1 MPIDLR
7 SHLRSAYS
15 RASWGTVLEDLF
27 PSGSLHLLQFP
38 EHIAA
43 PCEHVL
49 RTQQLGSVQL
59 PDGNS
64 IALLEVDVEDQ
75 VQLARNRVALRNFV
89 AKFIDEAATQAV
101 LAVFHQPGKGDW
113 RLTYASKRSQLD
125 EDTLEITSVQ
135 TAPRRYTFLLG
146 ENEPCRTAAGRLAE
160 IRERDEH
167 LTLEDVEKAFSVE
180 RLNKEFFKLYKE
192 HYDRFVAHLLAPD
205 RVKAVRT
212 AFGVPFIRDDD
223 AESTAAAQDKADKPI
238 RDFVKRLLGRL
249 VFLHFLQK
257 KGWMGCKPGGK
268 AWTGGDTDFLASYF
282 ALAEAKGEADQFHSR
297 WLLPLF
303 FEALNKDH
311 DERPGHL
318 FAPTGTRIPY
328 LNGGLF
334 EASEVEQALLSASS
348 KTPNSGQECPRSLL
362 DFPAAHFRALLEF
375 FGQYHFTIDENDP
388 EDHEVGIDPE
398 MLGHIFENLL
408 EDNKDKGAYYTPKAI
423 VSYMAR
429 QSLLHYLQTHLGE
442 NAELNTLLNEKDLTR
457 LEKNGFVHQH
467 AKRIAELLDAV
478 KVCDPAIGSGAFPIG
493 VLQEILWT
501 RLALDWTLNTPE
513 DRARLKRQIIQNSI
527 HGVDLDPGAV
537 EIARLRFWL
546 CLVVDEKQPQPLP
559 NLDYKIMQGDGL
571 LEWFEGIDLSKIS
584 EAGGGQSPYMM
595 TFLDGG
601 TELNLGAS
609 TSGGRLVTAQTPA
622 SDLPQM
628 MKSYFNCRKPTEKKR
643 LHREIDRTV
652 LDHLKHCVDALI
664 EKTEA
669 LIDQQRK
676 VIAGKLIRPKN
687 WHPSKAEKLISG
699 LKDRLNELK
708 VAREKLVNLYEHHT
722 RPFFLWHLLFQSV
735 FKEGGFDIVIANPP
749 YVRADNPDALV
760 ERKKVEAT
768 GLYQTLW
775 EKWDLYVAFIERGHQ
790 LLKPGGTLCNI
801 VSDAYCHSK
810 YAQKSQDWFLKNA
823 RVLRLDFLADL
834 KVFDAAVRNV
844 ICFYQKADGQDYSP
858 ERRIHRQRF
867 ANVTELPTQRQHE
880 ASYRLFFPG
889 EKKTAEFDVETVPL
903 EDICY
908 ISKGMVAHA
917 DEKVC
922 KGAFKLEDL
931 VADKKSK
938 THPKPFAE
946 GKHLSRWAAATHKW
960 IEWDTNRAP
969 ALFSRPTFPELYAV
983 PEKLIS
989 VDISAGAGK
998 LRVAYDEN
1006 GLLHNHSAWSFV
1018 PWHYLKGVTNRS
1030 LAKQA
1035 KYRRERPSPT
1045 DRSREGLETL
1055 SEAFEAKYLL
1065 AVMNSNV
1072 ARDWIMSRR
1081 RSNLHLYP
1089 DDWKPLPVPK
1099 ADKSTQKRIVKLV
1112 DHVLKSLRGNIQSD
1126 ITDLETAIEGEIA
1139 ALYHPNK

>member
-1 MPIDLR
+1 
-7 SHLRSAYS
+7 
-15 RASWGTVLEDLF
+15 
-27 PSGSLHLLQFP
+27 
-38 EHIAA
+38 
-43 PCEHVL
+43 
-49 RTQQLGSVQL
+49 
-59 PDGNS
+59 
-64 IALLEVDVEDQ
+64 
-75 VQLARNRVALRNFV
+75 
-89 AKFIDEAATQAV
+89 
-101 LAVFHQPGKGDW
+101 
-113 RLTYASKRSQLD
+113 
-125 EDTLEITSVQ
+125 
-135 TAPRRYTFLLG
+135 
-146 ENEPCRTAAGRLAE
+146 
-160 IRERDEH
+160 
-167 LTLEDVEKAFSVE
+167 
-180 RLNKEFFKLYKE
+180 
-192 HYDRFVAHLLAPD
+192 
-205 RVKAVRT
+205 
-212 AFGVPFIRDDD
+212 
-223 AESTAAAQDKADKPI
+223 
-238 RDFVKRLLGRL
+238 
-249 VFLHFLQK
+249 
-257 KGWMGCKPGGK
+257 
-268 AWTGGDTDFLASYF
+268 
-282 ALAEAKGEADQFHSR
+282 
-297 WLLPLF
+297 
-303 FEALNKDH
+303 
-311 DERPGHL
+311 
-318 FAPTGTRIPY
+318 
-328 LNGGLF
+328 
-334 EASEVEQALLSASS
+334 
-348 KTPNSGQECPRSLL
+348 
-362 DFPAAHFRALLEF
+362 
-375 FGQYHFTIDENDP
+375 
-388 EDHEVGIDPE
+388 

-442 NAELNTLLNEKDLTR
+442 NAELITLLNEKDLTR
-457 LEKNGFVHQH
+457 HRKDGFVHQH

-513 DRARLKRQIIQNSI
+513 DRARLKRQHHPKQHPRRRSRPRSRRDRPPPLLAVPSSWMKNS
-527 HGVDLDPGAV
+527 
-537 EIARLRFWL
+537 RS
-546 CLVVDEKQPQPLP
+546 PLP

-601 TELNLGAS
+601 SELNLGAD

-628 MKSYFNCRKPTEKKR
+628 MKTYFNCRKPAEKKR

-652 LDHLKHCVDALI
+652 LDHLKHCVDAFI

-687 WHPSKAEKLISG
+687 WHPTKAEKLISG
-699 LKDRLNELK
+699 LKDRLHELK
-708 VAREKLVNLYEHHT
+708 AAREKLVNLYEHHT

-768 GLYQTLW
+768 GLYHTLW
-775 EKWDLYVAFIERGHQ
+775 EKWDLYVAFIERGYQ

-844 ICFYQKADGQDYSP
+844 ICLYQKADGQDHHP
-858 ERRIHRQRF
+858 ARRLHRQRF
-867 ANVTELPTQRQHE
+867 GNVTELPTQSQQE

-908 ISKGMVAHA
+908 ISVGMVAHA
-917 DEKVC
+917 DEKRC
-922 KGAFKLEDL
+922 PGAFILEDL

-946 GKHLSRWAAATHKW
+946 GKHLSRWVASTHKW
-960 IEWDTNRAP
+960 IEWDTKRAP
-969 ALFSRPTFPELYAV
+969 ELFRRPTFPELYAV

-998 LRVAYDEN
+998 LRVAYDQA

-1035 KYRRERPSPT
+1035 KYRRERPNPL
-1045 DRSREGLETL
+1045 DRSREALESL
-1055 SEAFEAKYLL
+1055 SEDFEAKYLL

-1099 ADKSTQKRIVKLV
+1099 ARNASQKRIVKLV
-1112 DHVLKSLRGNIQSD
+1112 DHVLKALRSNIQSD
-1126 ITDLETAIEGEIA
+1126 ITDLEAAIEAEIA
-1139 ALYHPNK
+1139 ALYNSK